1 MSSFLN
7 IGSPAPSNSVFNQ
20 KGETASLQDYAGKK
34 LIVFVYPKA
43 NSGSCTKEAVSLR
56 DNYTE
61 LQKAGYEVVGLS
73 PDKEKPLGRF
83 IEKQELPYDLLGDPE
98 NELIQALGAWGEKS
112 MYGKTYMGVMRST
125 FLFDE
130 AGKLTHVIEKV
141 KTKEHGEQILALLA
155 ETV

>member
-1 MSSFLN
+1 MSSFLK
-7 IGSPAPSNSVFNQ
+7 IGSPAPTNSVFNQ
-20 KGETASLQDYAGKK
+20 NGETVSLQDYAGKK

-56 DNYTE
+56 DNYAE
-61 LQKAGYEVVGLS
+61 LQKAGYEVIGLS

-130 AGKLTHVIEKV
+130 EGKLTHLIEKV